1 MQRKV
6 IGIIGGIAPPSTIDY
21 YQRIITGFQEKD
33 STHHYPSILINSINM
48 TRMLDLVA
56 KKEYDTLVDYLSG
69 EIQKLK
75 NGGADFAV
83 LASNTPHIVFEQLKK
98 KSSIPLISIV
108 EMTVKYAKTLGCKKL
123 VLFGTKSTMQGG
135 FYQAG
140 FSKEGIEIIIPSLES
155 QNYIHDKYMN
165 EFVKGIFL
173 EETKKAFIDIV
184 HQIRKQNDIDGLIL
198 GGTELP
204 LLLKEEDFNNFR
216 LFNTTEIH
224 VDSIL
229 EYAIQN

>member
-1 MQRKV
+1 
-6 IGIIGGIAPPSTIDY
+6 
-21 YQRIITGFQEKD
+21 
-33 STHHYPSILINSINM
+33 M
-48 TRMLDLVA
+48 TRMLNLVA
-56 KKEYDTLVDYLSG
+56 KKEFNALVDYLNG

-98 KSSIPLISIV
+98 KSNIPLISIV
-108 EMTVKYAKTLGCKKL
+108 EKTVKYAKTLGCRKL
-123 VLFGTKSTMQGG
+123 GLFGTKLTMQGG
-135 FYQAG
+135 FYQDG
-140 FSKEGIEIIIPSLES
+140 FSKEGIEIVTPPFES

-165 EFVKGIFL
+165 EFVKGVFL

-184 HQIRKQNDIDGLIL
+184 HHMIKQNNIEGLIL

-204 LLLKEEDFNNFR
+204 SLLKEDDFNNFR
-216 LFNTTEIH
+216 LFNTTKIH